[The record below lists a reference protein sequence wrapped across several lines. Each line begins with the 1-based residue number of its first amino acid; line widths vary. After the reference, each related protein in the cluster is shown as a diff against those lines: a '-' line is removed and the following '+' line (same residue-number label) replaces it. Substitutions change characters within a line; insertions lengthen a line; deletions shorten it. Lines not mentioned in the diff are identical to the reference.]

1 MSCAEQLAIDGASVT
16 FATIDDRVA
25 AELGYAERPT
35 HRKKL
40 YELDVEVM
48 LDLMLLTVRREDDHL
63 VVTLR
68 NDLTDSIV
76 EIETDQLVVER
87 GTFPVD
93 EVFQE
98 LKDGAANRGVTDI
111 DALINARA
119 QPVEIPAE
127 GGYLLY
133 RIGDAVSSRS
143 VHAALLDAFRISVAL

>member
-1 MSCAEQLAIDGASVT
+1 
-16 FATIDDRVA
+16 
-25 AELGYAERPT
+25 
-35 HRKKL
+35 
-40 YELDVEVM
+40 
-48 LDLMLLTVRREDDHL
+48 MLLAVRREDDHL

-68 NDLTDSIV
+68 NDLTDAII

-98 LKDGAANRGVTDI
+98 LRDGADNRGVTDI
-111 DALINARA
+111 DALINARP
-119 QPVEIPAE
+119 QPVEKPTE